1 MRKLFSFFVA
11 FLLSATLFAAVS
23 YDLNGGVTN
32 DYGWQTKNDIFQ
44 ACMEDCG
51 ITGLPSLDTIKATND
66 PFTTICAPFNNPQCQ
81 VILDNPK
88 WDWLKT
94 YIMTI
99 QNADPYAHYLSLGET
114 AYLPGWRYAITAF
127 FLESKR
133 TSFPQSADFSWRGT
147 IETFQKAWKH
157 GFSNPTEPIAEF
169 VLNAPYKEGYDFAGW
184 YTTAN
189 FSGNKV
195 TKIDTFTTGKL
206 YAKWNIN
213 IQSDGLHYKIIDDSK
228 HTIEVTHQDAYLSSN
243 YEDITTISIPET
255 ITYNGI
261 TYSVTGIGDDA
272 FAYCSSLTS
281 VTIPNSVTS
290 IGNGAFSYCYALTS
304 ITIGSSVTSIGVD
317 AFAGCSSLTSVTIPN
332 SVTSIGSG
340 AFRSCSSLT
349 SVTIGNSVTSIGVDA
364 FYLCSITKTNY
375 TGDIASWCN
384 IKFEDVDAN
393 PMCQSYN
400 IYINNREVTE
410 LMIPNT
416 VDSIHHYAFYNNSS
430 LTSVIIPSSVTY
442 IGQSAFSGCLIARDN
457 FINYSN
463 LNAWEHNYWGCK
475 ILDEEINGL
484 LIQNNEVIKCR
495 HNVTSVIIPNS
506 VTSIGGNAFY
516 NCRSLTS
523 ITIPNSVT
531 SIGEKA
537 FAYCSSL
544 ISINIPNS
552 VTTLGG
558 AAFYECI
565 ALQSVV
571 LSERLSELLPG
582 RGVRGN
588 IVGCF
593 EQCSSLTSINIPNSV
608 TSIGGSAFVSC
619 SSLTSVTIGNS
630 VTSIGGSAF
639 AGCSSLTSIT
649 IPNSVTSIGEKAF
662 ASCYSLTSI
671 YWNAKRYTDFISY
684 SDAPFFAIRSQIT
697 SFNFGDS
704 VNYIPAYLCHGMNR
718 LASITIGSN
727 VQELADSVFYN
738 CNRID
743 TILIKALTPPVLREN
758 VFSSKAICKIPCVS
772 LHHYELSP
780 WKEYAYSFETDP
792 FNQSFVV
799 QSNNDKMGVVD
810 IVQGPDCGIPAIIKA
825 VPAFGYHFVQ
835 WNDGNTDSI
844 RTIFIDKDTCL
855 VAEFA
860 LSYSGQCG
868 ENLYWSYN
876 NSKLN
881 INGSGTMNHFESTD
895 KPWLLFNDSIITIDI
910 SLGATTI
917 GKNAFANQI
926 KLNTVILP
934 YTLED
939 IGDKAFD
946 GCRRL
951 YNIYCY
957 AAIPPIA
964 ELTSFMNYNAQLYI
978 PCEALELY
986 KSDMVFGEF
995 DNLHCINADTQPV
1008 APDTIIVT
1016 PGITDVTITWPTE
1029 DNAYQY
1035 VIEIKKDGEVF
1046 CTLTF
1051 NADGQLFNIAFA
1063 PGRNGNRPA
1072 QYAEQTTNGYRFTV
1086 TNLES
1091 GTKYG
1096 YNIEVKDDSNKTIKS
1111 HSSEFTTQSTTTVDN
1126 ITTNNANIQKIIRD
1140 GQFII
1145 VRDGVEYNAMGQKM

>member
-51 ITGLPSLDTIKATND
+51 ITGLPSLDELKTSAD
-66 PFTTICAPFNNPQCQ
+66 PFAIICSKLIDVSGMLNAE
-81 VILDNPK
+81 K
-88 WDWLKT
+88 WDWLES
-94 YIMTI
+94 YIMQV
-99 QNADPYAHYLSLGET
+99 QNADANAAFLVDGITS
-114 AYLPGWRYAITAF
+114 AAWRYALAAF
-127 FLESKR
+127 FLESQR
-133 TSFPQSADFSWRGT
+133 TSFPKSADFSWEGN
-147 IETFQKAWKH
+147 EEAFQEAWKH
-157 GFSNPTEPIAEF
+157 GFANPITPEDEW
-169 VLNAPYKEGYDFAGW
+169 VLNAPYKEGMTFAGW
-184 YTTAN
+184 YATTD
-189 FSGNKV
+189 FSGDKV
-195 TKIDTFTTGKL
+195 TTINAETTGTL
-206 YAKWNIN
+206 YAKWNTK
-213 IQSDGLHYKIIDDSK
+213 IQCDGLYYKMIDDSK
-228 HTIEVTHQDAYLSSN
+228 QYTVELAYSFSN
-243 YEDITTISIPET
+243 YDSLAIISIPET
-255 ITYNGI
+255 VTYKGI
-261 TYSVTGIGDDA
+261 TYSVISIGTRA
-272 FAYCSSLTS
+272 FHKCSSLTSITIPHSVTSIGSSAFYNCSALTSITIPNSVTSIGMNAFSHCSSLTSITIPNSVTEVGGGVFNGCTKLSNVILSENMTCLMSSSFKDSHNLTISVGFFENCSSLTSITIPNSVTSIGSSAFSGCSALTSITIHNSVTSIESCAFYGCSSLTSITIPNSVTSIGGSAFRNCSELTS

-290 IGNGAFSYCYALTS
+290 IE
-304 ITIGSSVTSIGVD
+304 D
-317 AFAGCSSLTSVTIPN
+317 MAFAGCLV
-332 SVTSIGSG
+332 
-340 AFRSCSSLT
+340 
-349 SVTIGNSVTSIGVDA
+349 
-364 FYLCSITKTNY
+364 
-375 TGDIASWCN
+375 
-384 IKFEDVDAN
+384 
-393 PMCQSYN
+393 
-400 IYINNREVTE
+400 
-410 LMIPNT
+410 
-416 VDSIHHYAFYNNSS
+416 
-430 LTSVIIPSSVTY
+430 
-442 IGQSAFSGCLIARDN
+442 ARDN

-463 LNAWEHNYWGCK
+463 LDAWEHNYWGCR

-506 VTSIGGNAFY
+506 ITGIGNIAFYGCTSLTSMTIPNSVTSIGDYSFN
-516 NCRSLTS
+516 NCSSLTS
-523 ITIPNSVT
+523 LTIGNSVTSIGEYAFSGCNSLTSVTIPNSVT
-531 SIGEKA
+531 SIGEDA
-537 FAYCSSL
+537 FS
-544 ISINIPNS
+544 
-552 VTTLGG
+552 
-558 AAFYECI
+558 
-565 ALQSVV
+565 
-571 LSERLSELLPG
+571 
-582 RGVRGN
+582 
-588 IVGCF
+588 
-593 EQCSSLTSINIPNSV
+593 
-608 TSIGGSAFVSC
+608 SC
-619 SSLTSVTIGNS
+619 S
-630 VTSIGGSAF
+630 
-639 AGCSSLTSIT
+639 
-649 IPNSVTSIGEKAF
+649 
-662 ASCYSLTSI
+662 SLTSI
-671 YWNAKRYTDFISY
+671 YWNAKNYTDLRSY
-684 SDAPFFAIRSQIT
+684 SDAPFFAISSQIT
-697 SFNFGDS
+697 SFVFGDS
-704 VNYIPAYLCHGMNR
+704 VKYIPAYLCHGMNR

-758 VFSSKAICKIPCVS
+758 VFSSKAICEIPCVS

-868 ENLYWSYN
+868 ENLYWSYD

-1145 VRDGVEYNAMGQKM
+1145 VRDGVEYNAMGQEM